1 MRVKRFFG
9 LGLLV
14 IAVAAALA
22 LDHVGRDHEPR
33 SYRLDFVRSTQ
44 LAEPAERRIEQ
55 IAAVMARQPAYRAII
70 TGHTGTRGDPDANQK
85 LGRQRA
91 ERVAQ
96 SLEDEGIE
104 AERLEMH
111 SAGASEPL
119 PQRDDES
126 DRRYQARLSRV
137 QIDLR
142 P

>member
-1 MRVKRFFG
+1 MSGKRFFG

-22 LDHVGRDHEPR
+22 LDYVGRDHEPR

-44 LAEPAERRIEQ
+44 LSEQAERRIEQ
-55 IAAVMARQPAYRAII
+55 IAAVMARQPGYRAII
-70 TGHTGTRGDPDANQK
+70 TGHTGTRGDADANQE

-91 ERVAQ
+91 EAVAD
-96 SLEDEGIE
+96 SLTAAGVE
-104 AERLEMH
+104 AERLETH

-137 QIDLR
+137 EVDLQ